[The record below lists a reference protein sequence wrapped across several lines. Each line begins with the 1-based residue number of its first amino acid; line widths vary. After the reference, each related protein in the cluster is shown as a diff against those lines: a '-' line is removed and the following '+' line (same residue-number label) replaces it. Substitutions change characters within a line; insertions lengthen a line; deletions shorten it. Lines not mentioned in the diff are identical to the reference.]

1 MGLRR
6 LARESE
12 LASIDRWHLIY
23 IKTPAVVSGC
33 NRNMQTDALL
43 SPGRSLP
50 ARQSSYSLKDIVAC
64 GEGELFGPNTPRL
77 PIGQMRMLDRITWIS
92 EAGGAYGLGEL
103 RAELD
108 IDPTLWFFQC
118 HFRDDPV
125 MPGCL
130 GLDAMWQ
137 LIGFFLAWKGFKGL
151 GRALGVDEVKFV
163 GQVLPSVKRVT
174 YRIDIKRIVARK
186 LVMVLGDGALDAD
199 GRQIY
204 TARGLRVGLFDGA
217 SFATGLT

>member
-1 MGLRR
+1 MHTNALP
-6 LARESE
+6 SPV
-12 LASIDRWHLIY
+12 
-23 IKTPAVVSGC
+23 KT
-33 NRNMQTDALL
+33 
-43 SPGRSLP
+43 LP
-50 ARQSSYSLKDIVAC
+50 ARQSSYSLEDIIAC

-77 PIGQMRMLDRITWIS
+77 PIGHMRMLDRITRIS
-92 EAGGAYGLGEL
+92 ESGGAYGHGEL
-103 RAELD
+103 HAELD
-108 IDPTLWFFQC
+108 IDPSLWFFQC

-151 GRALGVDEVKFV
+151 GRALGVGEVKFV
-163 GQVLPSVKRVT
+163 GQVLPSVRRVT
-174 YRIDIKRIVARK
+174 YRIDIKRIIARK

-204 TARGLRVGLFDGA
+204 TAQGLRVGLFDGA
-217 SFATGLT
+217 NLAAAFS